1 MIKLTKK
8 IALEV
13 AINAIENS
21 VLPEWSYS
29 QGEETLT
36 VSKAEAIEK
45 IQKMIE
51 SLDTKASAP
60 KKPTKIQ
67 EANEGVKDIIKE
79 VLDGQ
84 APMTISNIMARSTK
98 LSALSNQKVASLVR
112 QLVEAGVLIR
122 TEEKRK
128 AYFSL
133 STITTE

>member
-1 MIKLTKK
+1 MMKLTKK
-8 IALEV
+8 VALEV

-67 EANEGVKDIIKE
+67 EANEGVKDIIKA

-84 APMTISNIMARSTK
+84 APMTISAIMAHSTE
-98 LSALSNQKVASLVR
+98 LSTLSNQKVASLVR
-112 QLVEAGVLIR
+112 QLVEAGVLVR

-133 STITTE
+133 AQV

>member
-1 MIKLTKK
+1 MMKLTKK

-67 EANEGVKDIIKE
+67 EANEGVKEIIKE

-84 APMTISNIMARSTK
+84 VPMTISEIMAHSTE

-112 QLVEAGVLIR
+112 QLVEAGVLVR

-133 STITTE
+133 STTTTE

>member
-1 MIKLTKK
+1 
-8 IALEV
+8 
-13 AINAIENS
+13 
-21 VLPEWSYS
+21 
-29 QGEETLT
+29 
-36 VSKAEAIEK
+36 
-45 IQKMIE
+45 MIE
-51 SLDTKASAP
+51 SLDAKASAP

-84 APMTISNIMARSTK
+84 VPMTISEIMAHSTE

-112 QLVEAGVLIR
+112 QMVEAGVLVR

-133 STITTE
+133 AQG

>member
-1 MIKLTKK
+1 MMKLTKK
-8 IALEV
+8 VALEV

-51 SLDTKASAP
+51 SLDVKASAP

-84 APMTISNIMARSTK
+84 VPMTISEIMARSTE

-112 QLVEAGVLIR
+112 QLVEAGVLVR

-133 STITTE
+133 AQQG

>member
-1 MIKLTKK
+1 MMKLTKK
-8 IALEV
+8 VALEV

-84 APMTISNIMARSTK
+84 VPMTISEIMAHSTE

-112 QLVEAGVLIR
+112 QLVEAGVLVR

-133 STITTE
+133 AQG

>member
-1 MIKLTKK
+1 MMKLTKK
-8 IALEV
+8 VALEV

-21 VLPEWSYS
+21 ILPEWSYS

-36 VSKAEAIEK
+36 VSKAEVIEK

-67 EANEGVKDIIKE
+67 EANEGVKDIIKA

-84 APMTISNIMARSTK
+84 APMTISNIMAHSAE
-98 LSALSNQKVASLVR
+98 LGALSNQKVASLVR
-112 QLVEAGVLIR
+112 QIV
-122 TEEKRK
+122 
-128 AYFSL
+128 
-133 STITTE
+133 

>member
-1 MIKLTKK
+1 MMKLTKK
-8 IALEV
+8 VALEV

-21 VLPEWSYS
+21 ILPEWSYS

-84 APMTISNIMARSTK
+84 VPMTISEIMARSTE

-112 QLVEAGVLIR
+112 QLVEAGVLVR

-133 STITTE
+133 VQG

>member
-1 MIKLTKK
+1 MMKLTKK
-8 IALEV
+8 VALEV

-21 VLPEWSYS
+21 ILPEWSYS

-51 SLDTKASAP
+51 SLDAKASAP

-67 EANEGVKDIIKE
+67 EANEGVKDIIKA

-84 APMTISNIMARSTK
+84 APMTISNIMAHSAE

-112 QLVEAGVLIR
+112 QMVEAGVLVR

-133 STITTE
+133 STTTE

>member
-1 MIKLTKK
+1 MMKLTKK